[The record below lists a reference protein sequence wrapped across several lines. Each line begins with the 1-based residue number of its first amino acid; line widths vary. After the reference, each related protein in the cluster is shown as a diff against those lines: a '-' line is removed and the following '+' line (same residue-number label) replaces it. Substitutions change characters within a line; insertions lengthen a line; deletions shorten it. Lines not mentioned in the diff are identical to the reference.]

1 MCRGACARLLAG
13 FRLRDGRAR
22 VICREC
28 EQELAARSA
37 REEDGALIDALIS
50 IQDRIGAIMRGAP
63 ARRGR
68 LEEAVSMLWAPL
80 DVPGAAR
87 PTLALWFDERGWR
100 CPTEAQHAIG
110 APFPLGRLPVAW
122 RIVTLI
128 ALQGLF
134 GIGRDGLRAPSSAA
148 ADLLRRAALPRSR
161 EGGRRQVFVPP
172 PPRPFAEYL
181 RLAREILLDPEWT
194 TAAGLPRRRQ
204 EQILSRL
211 MAGKLAASPPPGAAR
226 ASPPMK
232 REASPPLKREN
243 PTPGLDFSGL
253 SAQ

>member
-1 MCRGACARLLAG
+1 
-13 FRLRDGRAR
+13 
-22 VICREC
+22 
-28 EQELAARSA
+28 
-37 REEDGALIDALIS
+37 
-50 IQDRIGAIMRGAP
+50 
-63 ARRGR
+63 
-68 LEEAVSMLWAPL
+68 MLWAPL

-110 APFPLGRLPVAW
+110 APFPLGRLPIAW
-122 RIVTLI
+122 RVVTLI
-128 ALQGLF
+128 ALGLF
-134 GIGRDGLRAPSSAA
+134 GIRRDGLSAPSSAA

-161 EGGRRQVFVPP
+161 DGGRRQVSVPPP

-194 TAAGLPRRRQ
+194 TAAGAPRRQQ

-211 MAGKLAASPPPGAAR
+211 MAAKLAASPSLGSAR
-226 ASPPMK
+226 GSPPMK

-243 PTPGLDFSGL
+243 PTPGSDFSGL